1 MQEFANG
8 AAGAMAQSYPSFIII
23 GILVTGVVNYY
34 MVRLLWSRI
43 YGPGLFHPAR
53 FSGWVAP
60 EQAIWVFIGSGGLL
74 FFAEG
79 ILGALGLNL
88 LSLVLVIYF
97 LQGLAILI
105 HFLDSRNV
113 PVFFWILIFFV
124 IVLQPI
130 LIGAAVGLGIFDTWI
145 DLRKIRTK
153 PVGISG

>member
-1 MQEFANG
+1 
-8 AAGAMAQSYPSFIII
+8 
-23 GILVTGVVNYY
+23 

-60 EQAIWVFIGSGGLL
+60 EQAIWVLIGSGGLL

-79 ILGALGLNL
+79 ILGVLGLNL

-124 IVLQPI
+124 IVLQPL
-130 LIGAAVGLGIFDTWI
+130 LIGVAVGLGIFDAWI

-153 PVGISG
+153 PVEISG